1 MASVRESLVHVGS
14 LGKRLHSLASR
25 GLDSTRGPHSLV
37 KRRGAPGRKAAGG
50 RRGTD
55 RTKTEE
61 GAGDGGSHQRN
72 SHHGHRR
79 MRRRDGVRP
88 LHVAHRGGSRCRG
101 AAWRVDLAT
110 GRKPAKG
117 KAGPTVRAAA
127 GASRHGCNA
136 QRPDPVWPASL
147 MSRLAARITPRTSA
161 AASDFPLSSC
171 GDPTV
176 ILRLSFGFRPGFVD
190 HQRFNLN

>member
-88 LHVAHRGGSRCRG
+88 LHVAHRGGYRCRG
-101 AAWRVDLAT
+101 AEWQVDLAN
-110 GRKPAKG
+110 GRKPARR
-117 KAGPTVRAAA
+117 KAGPPLRAAA
-127 GASRHGCNA
+127 VGSHPGCNA
-136 QRPDPVWPASL
+136 HRPDPLPPRASCSHHDSPPERSWSS
-147 MSRLAARITPRTSA
+147 MRPREAPVRLLTPW
-161 AASDFPLSSC
+161 
-171 GDPTV
+171 
-176 ILRLSFGFRPGFVD
+176 
-190 HQRFNLN
+190 